1 VNIDITNRKE
11 LDLDEATNLIQHLG
25 TKRSVILEGDIGNG
39 KTSVG
44 KTLADRT
51 GYKLFTF
58 DCTTKGIGDMQL
70 PLISTIE
77 NGVAR
82 FVPNEELGLH
92 LDEPIIL
99 NFDEIGKANKSLKD
113 STLAVLL
120 ERRLGRRQLHTGSL
134 IFGTTNMA
142 EEGIGD
148 LIEAHHGNRVTLVRV
163 KKSTDIQWRSWAMLN
178 DIDPVVI
185 NFAKEFPEVF
195 QSFQQVANYE
205 DNPYIFHPQAGRVS
219 FVTPRSLHAASDIVK
234 LRSVLSTN
242 EVECALAGTIGD
254 AATNSMMAYIQLA
267 DQLPTL
273 ESIRTAP
280 STAIVPTNSSAICMV
295 VYKAIQT
302 VDRSWADAWL
312 TYFVRLPKES
322 QALFANGVLHKDH
335 PQRNFFVTKTK
346 FTEWCHANNYLNL

>member
-1 VNIDITNRKE
+1 MNVNISNAVE
-11 LDLDEATNLIQHLG
+11 LDLDQATNLIRHLG
-25 TKRSVILEGDIGNG
+25 NKRSVILEGDIGNG

-44 KTLADRT
+44 KSLADIT

-70 PLISTIE
+70 PMISTIE

-99 NFDEIGKANKSLKD
+99 NFDECGKANKSMKD
-113 STLAVLL
+113 AMLAVLL
-120 ERRLGRRQLHTGSL
+120 ERRLGRKHLHDFSL
-134 IFGTTNMA
+134 IFGTTNLA

-148 LIEAHHGNRVTLVRV
+148 LIEAHHGNRVVLIKV
-163 KKSTDIQWRSWAMLN
+163 KKSTSEQWRAWAMLN

-205 DNPYIFHPQAGRVS
+205 DNPYIFHPQAERVS

-234 LRSVLSTN
+234 LRSVLSGV
-242 EVECALAGTIGD
+242 EVEAALAGTIGE
-254 AATNSMMAYIQLA
+254 AAKDSMMAYIQMA

-273 ESIRTAP
+273 ESIRNAP
-280 STAIVPTNSSAICMV
+280 STAVVPTNSSAICMV

-302 VDRSWADAWL
+302 VDRDWADAWL
-312 TYFVRLPKES
+312 TYFVRLNKEA

-335 PQRNFFVTKTK
+335 PQRNYFVTKAK
-346 FTEWCHANNYLNL
+346 FTEWCHTNNYLNL